1 MEAGGPGAGSRS
13 RQGPQAGPA
22 LWPDSRAPSEAAGG
36 DRWVKAHLTPAH
48 PALLGHHLCPHAV
61 LGRYWVKTER
71 TLVVMTKASHQGK
84 CNPDEERKQPGPHP
98 EARVPLGVQ
107 PSTLAGHDETE
118 LVHGLSRP
126 GTEGRGGIIVLLE
139 TRTQTLN
146 KLWFAGKTGWW
157 T

>member
-1 MEAGGPGAGSRS
+1 M
-13 RQGPQAGPA
+13 
-22 LWPDSRAPSEAAGG
+22 
-36 DRWVKAHLTPAH
+36 
-48 PALLGHHLCPHAV
+48 
-61 LGRYWVKTER
+61 
-71 TLVVMTKASHQGK
+71 VVMTKASHQGK
-84 CNPDEERKQPGPHP
+84 CNPDEKRKQPGPHP

-126 GTEGRGGIIVLLE
+126 GTEGRGGVIVLLE

-157 T
+157 M

>member
-1 MEAGGPGAGSRS
+1 M
-13 RQGPQAGPA
+13 
-22 LWPDSRAPSEAAGG
+22 
-36 DRWVKAHLTPAH
+36 
-48 PALLGHHLCPHAV
+48 
-61 LGRYWVKTER
+61 
-71 TLVVMTKASHQGK
+71 VVMTKASHQGK
-84 CNPDEERKQPGPHP
+84 CNPEEERKQPGPHP
-98 EARVPLGVQ
+98 EARAPLGVQ

-157 T
+157 M